1 MKFIKDFI
9 YDKNDIVIAFL
20 ILLVAGALIV
30 WRMDAIMTYPQTL
43 AEKTGP
49 TKTVVDEVD
58 TDADA
63 DSQGDADSGSD
74 ADSDVQS
81 SDGVWSGNAL
91 AAEVKVTIEPGVASV
106 AVQSLVDAGLFE
118 SYEDFE
124 QVCKSIG
131 REPTNIKATSFT
143 FGPGSTKADIAK
155 TVTN

>member
-63 DSQGDADSGSD
+63 DSSSD
-74 ADSDVQS
+74 ADSNAQS